1 MTLESNGLSS
11 DLLRLGAEQAAAGK
25 TLGLSP
31 EETFNLQQHLR
42 ERGIKQVR
50 AEDNAPDPFGEAP
63 EQAYDDRGMKVG
75 EARRP
80 QDDFRPADAKPGK
93 NSGRNLIV
101 REEKVSNDSLPKEFL
116 TPEELSESNEGRKR
130 GFIDA
135 ENLGGPQEN
144 NYVRRKATPPSQR
157 NVGPLANG
165 AAYANAFKD
174 PGTGDIILQPDRDIR
189 VNPGAGAPGRGVAD
203 ALAQLKMG
211 KEQYGS
217 AAFPGMDRAIERLE
231 EDNQPGKVGLQN
243 ERKLAA
249 GLVAADAR
257 PYNASEIDKIV
268 AAELDNR
275 FGGEFGWNQT
285 VRAMPIDA
293 RVRAEAEIRSGLEGK
308 GGQNQLMQLVNEDA
322 SIRRAER
329 QGREGDQRGQRILD
343 EMDEIRN
350 IGNVKDHGPSGEVEF
365 VKPVNTPD
373 TAQAV
378 NAPQG
383 PLPRNQQWMVDNLPD
398 FGREGGDSFGY
409 PQVGILEEGKLF
421 ADRLRDSGVNVPRAE
436 VRNLAELQQAAD
448 FVVKQAAAQG
458 QRLGRYDQAAG
469 GMVFTDNPG
478 IQEVL
483 YKLRYSDN
491 EVQRLANAMNQVE
504 MQGIAGGPNAT
515 RAEMFAERVPGGI
528 GRGVKVFGNNP
539 NMRADAGVPLAL
551 IKNEKVGR
559 GKAAKGVRAEL
570 ANIGPED
577 VVRQLDQAGM
587 LYTQDAAGQKILLPE
602 AANIIAGAD
611 AARGD
616 AQMAIQGGLKGE
628 VPRANFIRGDVRQ
641 MGRPERVRRFGKQN
655 ADAAGKVEANFLA
668 GEEARRR
675 REGGQQIVEIRP
687 NRGGYKPME
696 FDDVSRTD
704 AGQGFRNVAVPS
716 PKQPIMPAKV
726 APSMAPDPWAG
737 TGPARMETAIQ
748 QPQGGQQLALPPGR
762 SSRPMTSEMKQQLNQ
777 LTPAASVQSTDPP
790 GSQFRF
796 SPDYQSR
803 KGRTNRE
810 IGRGIERQNLRK
822 RVGGGAAAAAGLTG
836 LAALIGGERDQREQ
850 EQY

>member
-1 MTLESNGLSS
+1 VTLESNGLSS

-42 ERGIKQVR
+42 ERGIKEVR

-63 EQAYDDRGMKVG
+63 EQAYDDRGRKVG

-80 QDDFRPADAKPGK
+80 QDDFRPADAKPGR
-93 NSGRNLIV
+93 NGGRNILV
-101 REEKVSNDSLPKEFL
+101 REEKVRAGALPEEFL
-116 TPEELSESNEGRKR
+116 APEEVAEGIEGRKR
-130 GFIDA
+130 GFLDA
-135 ENLGGPQEN
+135 ENLGGP
-144 NYVRRKATPPSQR
+144 A
-157 NVGPLANG
+157 
-165 AAYANAFKD
+165 
-174 PGTGDIILQPDRDIR
+174 GDREIR

-203 ALAQLKMG
+203 ALAQLKRG
-211 KEQYGS
+211 QEKFGT
-217 AAFPGMDRAIERLE
+217 AAFPGMGRAIERLE

-257 PYNASEIDKIV
+257 PFNTGEIDQIV
-268 AAELDNR
+268 AAELNNR
-275 FGGEFGWNQT
+275 FGGEFGWNQP

-293 RVRAEAEIRSGLEGK
+293 RVKAEAEIRAGLEGK
-308 GGQNQLMQLVNEDA
+308 GGQDPLMQMVNEDA
-322 SIRRAER
+322 AIRRAER

-350 IGNVKDHGPSGEVEF
+350 IGNVKDRGPAGEVEF

-383 PLPRNQQWMVDNLPD
+383 PLPRQQRWMVDNLPD
-398 FGREGGDSFGY
+398 FGREGGDSFGF

-421 ADRLRDSGVNVPRAE
+421 ADRLRGMGVNVPRAE
-436 VRNLAELQQAAD
+436 VRNVNELQQAAD
-448 FVVKQAAAQG
+448 FVIRQAAAKG
-458 QRLGRYDQAAG
+458 ERLGRFDREAG
-469 GMVFTDNPG
+469 KMVFTDNPG
-478 IQEVL
+478 ISEVL
-483 YKLRYSDN
+483 YKLRYADG

-528 GRGVKVFGNNP
+528 GKGVQVYGNNP
-539 NMRADAGVPLAL
+539 NMRPDAGVPLAL

-559 GKAAKGVRAEL
+559 GKDAQGVRAEL

-577 VVRQLDQAGM
+577 VVRQLDEAGM
-587 LYTQDAAGQKILLPE
+587 LYTQDAQGQKILLPE
-602 AANIIAGAD
+602 AANAIAGAD

-616 AQMAIQGGLKGE
+616 AQMAIQGALKGE
-628 VPRANFIRGDVRQ
+628 VPRANFIRGEVRQ
-641 MGRPERVRRFGKQN
+641 MGRPERVRRFGKEN
-655 ADAAGKVEANFLA
+655 ADKAGQVEANFLA
-668 GEEARRR
+668 GEEGRRR
-675 REGGQQIVEIRP
+675 RAAGQQIVEIRP
-687 NRGGYKPME
+687 QRGGQGAGFPTANVTQVNVPPVQPM
-696 FDDVSRTD
+696 
-704 AGQGFRNVAVPS
+704 S
-716 PKQPIMPAKV
+716 PKQPIQESRV
-726 APSMAPDPWAG
+726 APSIAPDPWAG
-737 TGPARMETAIQ
+737 TGPARMESAGRPN
-748 QPQGGQQLALPPGR
+748 PQAQQLALPPGR
-762 SSRPMTSEMKQQLNQ
+762 SPRNITPDIKAALNQ
-777 LTPAASVQSTDPP
+777 LTPERAVNNPP
-790 GSQFRF
+790 GDQFRF

-803 KGRTNRE
+803 KGRVNRE

-822 RVGGGAAAAAGLTG
+822 RFGGAAAAAGAAAG

-850 EQY
+850 EQYQ

>member
-11 DLLRLGAEQAAAGK
+11 DLLRLGAERAAAGK

-80 QDDFRPADAKPGK
+80 QDDFRPADAKPGR
-93 NSGRNLIV
+93 NSGRNLLV
-101 REEKVSNDSLPKEFL
+101 REEKVANDSLPKEFL
-116 TPEELSESNEGRKR
+116 TENEIAESKEGRKR
-130 GFIDA
+130 GFLDA
-135 ENLGGPQEN
+135 ENLGGPQED
-144 NYVRRKATPPSQR
+144 NYIRRRATPESER
-157 NVGPLANG
+157 NIGPLVKG
-165 AAYANAFKD
+165 TAYANSFKD
-174 PGTGDIILQPDRDIR
+174 PGTGDIIRQPDRNIN
-189 VNPGAGAPGRGVAD
+189 VNPGAGAAGRGVAD

-257 PYNASEIDKIV
+257 PFNTDEIDQIV
-268 AAELDNR
+268 NAELNNR
-275 FGGEFGWNQT
+275 FGGEFGWNQP

-293 RVRAEAEIRSGLEGK
+293 RVKAEAEIRAGLEGR
-308 GGQNQLMQLVNEDA
+308 GGQDPLMQLVNEDA
-322 SIRRAER
+322 AIRRAER

-350 IGNVKDHGPSGEVEF
+350 LGFVKDHGPAGEVEF

-373 TAQAV
+373 TAQTV

-383 PLPRNQQWMVDNLPD
+383 PLPRQQRWMVDNLPD
-398 FGREGGDSFGY
+398 FGREGGDSFGF

-421 ADRLRDSGVNVPRAE
+421 ADRLRGMGANVPRAE
-436 VRNLAELQQAAD
+436 VRNVNELQQAAD
-448 FVVKQAAAQG
+448 FVIRQAAAKG
-458 QRLGRYDQAAG
+458 ERLGKFDREAG
-469 GMVFTDNPG
+469 KMVFTDNPG
-478 IQEVL
+478 ISEVL
-483 YKLRYSDN
+483 YKLRYADG

-528 GRGVKVFGNNP
+528 GRGVQVYGNNP
-539 NMRADAGVPLAL
+539 NMRPDAGVPLAL

-559 GKAAKGVRAEL
+559 GKDAQGVRAEL

-577 VVRQLDQAGM
+577 VVRQLDAAGM
-587 LYTQDAAGQKILLPE
+587 LYTQDAQGQKILLPE

-641 MGRPERVRRFGKQN
+641 MGRPERVRRFGKEN
-655 ADAAGKVEANFLA
+655 ADKAGQVEANFLA
-668 GEEARRR
+668 GEEGRRR
-675 REGGQQIVEIRP
+675 RAAGQQIVEIRP
-687 NRGGYKPME
+687 QRGGQG
-696 FDDVSRTD
+696 
-704 AGQGFRNVAVPS
+704 AGFPTANVTQVNVPPVQPIS
-716 PKQPIMPAKV
+716 PKQPIQESRV
-726 APSMAPDPWAG
+726 APSIAPDPWAG
-737 TGPARMETAIQ
+737 TGPARMETAVQ
-748 QPQGGQQLALPPGR
+748 QPQAKPQAALPPGR
-762 SSRPMTSEMKQQLNQ
+762 SSRNITSDMKAVLNQ
-777 LTPAASVQSTDPP
+777 LTPESAVNNPP
-790 GSQFRF
+790 GDQFRF

-803 KGRTNRE
+803 KGRVNRE

-822 RVGGGAAAAAGLTG
+822 RFGGAAAAAGATAG

-850 EQY
+850 EQYQ

>member
-1 MTLESNGLSS
+1 MTLEANGLSS
-11 DLLRLGAEQAAAGK
+11 DILRLGAEQAAAGK

-50 AEDNAPDPFGEAP
+50 ADEYTPDPFGEAP
-63 EQAYDDRGMKVG
+63 EQAFDDRGQKVG

-80 QDDFRPADAKPGK
+80 QDDFRPADTKPGR
-93 NSGRNLIV
+93 NSGRNLLV
-101 REEKVSNDSLPKEFL
+101 REEKVRGGSLPEEFL
-116 TPEELSESNEGRKR
+116 TPNEVSESSEGRKR
-130 GFIDA
+130 GFLDA
-135 ENLGGPQEN
+135 ENLGGP
-144 NYVRRKATPPSQR
+144 
-157 NVGPLANG
+157 G
-165 AAYANAFKD
+165 
-174 PGTGDIILQPDRDIR
+174 GDREVR
-189 VNPGAGAPGRGVAD
+189 VNPGAGAQGRGVAD
-203 ALAQLKMG
+203 ALAQLRMG
-211 KEQYGS
+211 QEQYGS
-217 AAFPGMDRAIERLE
+217 AAFPGIDRAIERLE

-257 PYNASEIDKIV
+257 PFNTGEIDKIV
-268 AAELDNR
+268 AAELNNR
-275 FGGEFGWNQT
+275 FGGEFGWNQP

-293 RVRAEAEIRSGLEGK
+293 RVKAEAEIRAGLEGR
-308 GGQNQLMQLVNEDA
+308 GGQDPLMQMVNENA
-322 SIRRAER
+322 AIRRAER

-350 IGNVKDHGPSGEVEF
+350 IGNVKDRGPAGEVEF

-383 PLPRNQQWMVDNLPD
+383 PLPKQQRWMVDNLPD
-398 FGREGGDSFGY
+398 FGREGGDSFGF

-421 ADRLRDSGVNVPRAE
+421 ADRLRGMGANVPRAE
-436 VRNLAELQQAAD
+436 VRNVNELQQAAD
-448 FVVKQAAAQG
+448 FVIRQAAEKG
-458 QRLGRYDQAAG
+458 ERLGRFDRETG

-483 YKLRYSDN
+483 YKLRYSDG

-504 MQGIAGGPNAT
+504 MQGIAGGPNTT

-528 GRGVKVFGNNP
+528 GRGVQVYGNNP
-539 NMRADAGVPLAL
+539 NMRADNGVPLAL

-577 VVRQLDQAGM
+577 VVRQLDAAGM
-587 LYTQDAAGQKILLPE
+587 LYTQDASGQKVMLPE
-602 AANIIAGAD
+602 AANAIAGAE

-616 AQMAIQGGLKGE
+616 AQMAIQGGIKGE

-641 MGRPERVRRFGKQN
+641 MGRPERVRKFGKEN

-668 GEEARRR
+668 GEESRRR
-675 REGGQQIVEIRP
+675 KAAGQQIVEIRP
-687 NRGGYKPME
+687 QRRGGNTGFP
-696 FDDVSRTD
+696 DVSRTD
-704 AGQGFRNVAVPS
+704 AGEGFRNVAIPS
-716 PKQPIMPAKV
+716 SKQPIQEARV
-726 APSMAPDPWAG
+726 SPSMGPDPWAG
-737 TGPARMETAIQ
+737 TGPARMEPAIQ

-762 SSRPMTSEMKQQLNQ
+762 SPRDVTPDMKAMLNQ
-777 LTPAASVQSTDPP
+777 LTPEDSVKSTDPP

-810 IGRGIERQNLRK
+810 IGRGIERQNLRR

-836 LAALIGGERDQREQ
+836 LAALIGGERDSRNEE
-850 EQY
+850 EQYR

>member
-11 DLLRLGAEQAAAGK
+11 DLLRLGAEQAAAGA

-63 EQAYDDRGMKVG
+63 EQAYDDRGQKVG

-80 QDDFRPADAKPGK
+80 QDDFRPADAKPGR
-93 NSGRNLIV
+93 NAGRNILV
-101 REEKVSNDSLPKEFL
+101 REEKVRAGALPEEFL
-116 TPEELSESNEGRKR
+116 APEEVAEGNEGRKR
-130 GFIDA
+130 GFLDA
-135 ENLGGPQEN
+135 ENLGGP
-144 NYVRRKATPPSQR
+144 
-157 NVGPLANG
+157 NG
-165 AAYANAFKD
+165 
-174 PGTGDIILQPDRDIR
+174 DRDVR

-203 ALAQLKMG
+203 ALAQLRMG
-211 KEQYGS
+211 QEQYGS
-217 AAFPGMDRAIERLE
+217 AAFPGIDRAIERLE
-231 EDNQPGKVGLQN
+231 EDNQPGRIGLRN

-249 GLVAADAR
+249 QAVAADAR
-257 PYNASEIDKIV
+257 PFNTAEIDQIV
-268 AAELDNR
+268 AAELNNR
-275 FGGEFGWNQT
+275 FGGEFGWNQP

-293 RVRAEAEIRSGLEGK
+293 KVKAEAEIRAGLEGR
-308 GGQNQLMQLVNEDA
+308 GGQNALMQAVNQDA
-322 SIRRAER
+322 AIRRAER
-329 QGREGDQRGQRILD
+329 QGRLGDQRGQRILD

-350 IGNVKDHGPSGEVEF
+350 LGFVKDLGPAGEVEF
-365 VKPVNTPD
+365 VKPVNAPD
-373 TAQAV
+373 TSQAL

-383 PLPRNQQWMVDNLPD
+383 PLPREQRWMVDHLPNY
-398 FGREGGDSFGY
+398 GREGGDSFGY

-421 ADRLRDSGVNVPRAE
+421 ADRLRATGVNVPRAE

-448 FVVKQAAAQG
+448 FVARDAAAKG
-458 QRLGRYDQAAG
+458 ERLGRYDKAAG

-483 YKLRYSDN
+483 YKLRYADG
-491 EVQRLANAMNQVE
+491 EVERLANAMNQVE
-504 MQGIAGGPNAT
+504 MQRIAGGPNAT

-528 GRGVKVFGNNP
+528 GKGVQVYGNNP

-577 VVRQLDQAGM
+577 VVRQLDAAGM
-587 LYTQDAAGQKILLPE
+587 LYTQDASGQKIMLPE

-611 AARGD
+611 AARTD
-616 AQMAIQGGLKGE
+616 AQMAIQGGIRGE
-628 VPRANFIRGDVRQ
+628 VPRANFIRGDVRK

-655 ADAAGKVEANFLA
+655 ADAAGRVEANFLA

-675 REGGQQIVEIRP
+675 RDAGQQIVEIRP
-687 NRGGYKPME
+687 RRGG
-696 FDDVSRTD
+696 D
-704 AGQGFRNVAVPS
+704 AGNFPTANVTQVNVPPVS
-716 PKQPIMPAKV
+716 PKQPIQPARV

-737 TGPARMETAIQ
+737 TGPARMETAVQ
-748 QPQGGQQLALPPGR
+748 QSQKGPQLALPPGR
-762 SSRPMTSEMKQQLNQ
+762 SARPITSEMKQQLNQ
-777 LTPAASVQSTDPP
+777 LTPERVVNNPP
-790 GSQFRF
+790 GNEYRF
-796 SPDYQSR
+796 SPDYQNPKNR
-803 KGRTNRE
+803 INRE
-810 IGRGIERQNLRK
+810 IGKRIDRQNLRR
-822 RVGGGAAAAAGLTG
+822 RVGGGAAAAAGVAG

-850 EQY
+850 EQYQ